1 MQLSGKRLV
10 VYVAPGCH
18 LCEVA
23 LDVVESV
30 RRERPFEFEVIDIT
44 GDEELERAYRI
55 DLPVG
60 EIDGERVFRYEV
72 TADDLRER
80 LGR

>member
-1 MQLSGKRLV
+1 VQPAGQRLV

-23 LDVVESV
+23 LDVIESV
-30 RRERPFEFEVIDIT
+30 RRERRFELEVIDIT
-44 GDEELERAYRI
+44 GNEELEGAYRI

-72 TADDLRER
+72 TPADLRER